1 MEDVFRRSALLLLLV
16 LARSA
21 YAEVHPLTLQQ
32 ALELAA
38 RQNPD
43 VALARLDERRQTEGV
58 RVSLDPF
65 RPKVYVGSGLAYTY
79 GYPNSIEG
87 SAPSLFQLRTDMS
100 LYDRPKSFAV
110 AASREAVRGSQFA
123 AQVKAEDVAYQAADI
138 FLTASQIEH
147 ESQTLKRQLPGL
159 QTVVSAMAASVT
171 EGSEL
176 PIELK
181 RARVNLAMS
190 QQRLDVAHLDSDY
203 YQMELAVLLGFPA
216 TDRAKPVDTELSV
229 IPAPESEQE
238 AADSALHN
246 NRELRQIE
254 SNIFAKE
261 LDVRSYRSSR
271 YPQVALVAQYALFA
285 KYNYQNYFQKF
296 QRNNYQVGASITVP
310 LFPGSASKGLAA
322 QAFTDVQKLRV
333 GMDQTR
339 NRILSNTRRNFD
351 QWKKAEKIRD
361 LSRMQLDLARED
373 LSVLLAQN
381 AEGRMPISRVE
392 QARLEEGNRW
402 IAFYDSDLQVARAK
416 LAIWKE
422 TGTLL
427 AVIRSI
433 SSNPNPPNPDSSK
446 PE

>member
-1 MEDVFRRSALLLLLV
+1 MKGVFTRPAFLLLLT
-16 LARSA
+16 LASSA
-21 YAEVHPLTLQQ
+21 FAETHPITLQQ

-43 VALARLDERRQTEGV
+43 VALARLDERRQSEGV

-87 SAPSLFQLRTDMS
+87 SAPSLFQLHTDMA
-100 LYDRPKSFAV
+100 LYNRPKSLNI
-110 AASREAVRGSQFA
+110 ASAREAARGSQFV

-138 FLTASQIEH
+138 FLTVSQIEH
-147 ESQTLKRQLPGL
+147 ESQTLERQLPGL

-176 PIELK
+176 PLELK
-181 RARVNLAMS
+181 RARVNLALS
-190 QQRLDVAHLDSDY
+190 QQRLEAAHLDSDY
-203 YQMELAVLLGFPA
+203 YQMELAVVLGFPA
-216 TDRAKPVDTELSV
+216 SDRAQPVDSELST
-229 IPAPESEQE
+229 IPAPETEQE
-238 AADSALHN
+238 AADTALRN
-246 NRELRQIE
+246 NRQLRQMQ
-254 SNIFAKE
+254 SSIFAKE
-261 LDVRSYRSSR
+261 LDVRSYRANH
-271 YPQVALVAQYALFA
+271 YPQVDLVAQYALFA

-296 QRNNYQVGASITVP
+296 QRNNYQLGASVTIP
-310 LFPGSASKGLAA
+310 LFTGSAAKGLAA
-322 QAFTDVQKLRV
+322 QAFTDVQKLRIQ
-333 GMDQTR
+333 MDETR

-381 AEGRMPISRVE
+381 AEGRLPISRVE

-402 IAFYDSDLQVARAK
+402 IAFYDSDLQVVRAK

-427 AVIRSI
+427 AVVRAIM
-433 SSNPNPPNPDSSK
+433 PDGNPPDRSPAR

>member
-1 MEDVFRRSALLLLLV
+1 MGEVFRRPALFLFLILAVSA
-16 LARSA
+16 SA
-21 YAEVHPLTLQQ
+21 ETHQLTLQQ
-32 ALELAA
+32 ALDLAA

-43 VALARLDERRQTEGV
+43 VAIARLDERRQAEGV

-87 SAPSLFQLRTDMS
+87 SAPSLFQLRTDMA
-100 LYDRPKSFAV
+100 LYDRPKRFAV
-110 AASREAVRGSQFA
+110 ASSREMARGSQFA
-123 AQVKAEDVAYQAADI
+123 AQVKAEDVAYQAADL

-147 ESQTLKRQLPGL
+147 ESQTLERQLPGL

-176 PIELK
+176 PLELK

-190 QQRLDVAHLDSDY
+190 QQRLEVAHLDSDY
-203 YQMELAVLLGFPA
+203 YEMELAVILGFPA
-216 TDRAKPVDTELSV
+216 ADRAHPVDTELSV
-229 IPAPESEQE
+229 IPAPDTEQE
-238 AADSALHN
+238 AADSALRN
-246 NRELRQIE
+246 NRELRQMQ

-261 LDVRSYRSSR
+261 LDVRSYRSSH
-271 YPQVALVAQYALFA
+271 YPQVNLVAQYALFA
-285 KYNYQNYFQKF
+285 KYNYQNYFEKF

-310 LFPGSASKGLAA
+310 LFVGSASKGLAA
-322 QAFTDVQKLRV
+322 QAFTDVQKLRI

-381 AEGRMPISRVE
+381 AEGRLPISRVE

-427 AVIRSI
+427 AVVRSI
-433 SSNPNPPNPDSSK
+433 SPGPDAAK